1 MKNTL
6 KVIFY
11 LIISINLAATMANA
25 ATGASFL
32 NIGTS
37 ARAIS
42 MGGAYSAVA
51 NDITAINYNPA
62 GLAELRSNEMMGQHT
77 AWIGGI
83 NHEFFAVAM
92 PTHLG
97 TLSLSVVYLSQGSIE
112 GRDENRNKTTSF
124 GAYDVAATFSYS
136 RPVSDELKFGSN
148 IKVIDQSIADESA
161 MGIGMDFGL
170 VYAPNNLFSSLP
182 AGLTF
187 GMTVQNLGPQ
197 MKFISEGYN
206 LPLSAGVGVGYT
218 VANAATIALD
228 VKRRINDKKT
238 EILFGTEYAPIMPL
252 ALRIGYLKSVNGD
265 TAITF
270 SKVKGVS
277 GGVGIKVLNFS
288 TDYAFTPYG
297 DLGNAHRISF
307 STKF

>member
-1 MKNTL
+1 MKKSL
-6 KVIFY
+6 KVVFY
-11 LIISINLAATMANA
+11 LILCLHFTKNAVNA

-42 MGGAYSAVA
+42 LGGAYVSVA

-62 GLAELRSNEMMGQHT
+62 GLARLRSNEIMGQHT
-77 AWIGGI
+77 QWIGGI
-83 NHEFFAVAM
+83 SHDFMAVAM
-92 PTHLG
+92 PTHIG
-97 TLSLSVVYLSQGSIE
+97 TVGLSIIYLSQGRIE
-112 GRDENRNKTTSF
+112 GRDENRKKTASF

-136 RPVSDELKFGSN
+136 RRVNSELNFGGN
-148 IKVIDQSIADESA
+148 LKIIEQSIADETA

-170 VYAPNNLFSSLP
+170 LYRPSSIFSSLP
-182 AGLTF
+182 DGLTF
-187 GMTVQNLGPQ
+187 GMSMQNIGSQ

-206 LPLSAGVGVGYT
+206 LPLSATVGVGYT
-218 VANAATIALD
+218 MLNAATIALD
-228 VKRRINDKKT
+228 VKRKINDRKT
-238 EILFGTEYAPIMPL
+238 EISFGTEYAPITPL
-252 ALRIGYLKSVNGD
+252 ALRVGYLKSVDGES
-265 TAITF
+265 AISI
-270 SKVKGVS
+270 SKIKGMS
-277 GGVGIKVLNFS
+277 GGVGIKVFKFT